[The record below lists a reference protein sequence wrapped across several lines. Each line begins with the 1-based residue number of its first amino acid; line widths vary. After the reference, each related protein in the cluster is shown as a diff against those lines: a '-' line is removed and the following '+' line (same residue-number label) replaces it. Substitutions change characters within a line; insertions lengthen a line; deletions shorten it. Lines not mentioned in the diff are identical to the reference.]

1 MLFTTDLVTP
11 GNTMANDDALLM
23 LLKLVVERSVLA
35 YDLRYEGGSWAAG
48 IPVKLAPLNKAAGIE
63 PIIEESVV
71 LDNMVA
77 IREELPDAAIVPAM
91 KPFLN
96 GFMFDKSIEPTKPAR
111 VPGGV
116 LPMHCK
122 GTPLAIPAMPAK
134 L

>member
-35 YDLRYEGGSWAAG
+35 YDLSLKISIFDKDFNSIIIQLIITYEGGSWAAG

-96 GFMFDKSIEPTKPAR
+96 GFFQN
-111 VPGGV
+111 
-116 LPMHCK
+116 
-122 GTPLAIPAMPAK
+122 
-134 L
+134 